1 VLSLPALT
9 PEDAMPYPADH
20 RDRTRTRIVRSARTL
35 FNRHG
40 FEKVTI
46 DDIMALAGLTRGGF
60 YTYFKTKSDLYAE
73 AVSLALSETPWSR
86 WDGVSVDFAAA
97 DAAQQLIRTYLSN
110 QHLEDVDASCPMV
123 ALPGD
128 VARSDPTVK
137 RAFEGV
143 FAAMVGLFQ
152 ESLSGNRSANRKRA
166 LAIAGMCVG
175 GMVVAR
181 SIDSPGLAKALRDAA
196 MDAAL
201 DLGGWSAPRRRTPVR
216 RKRSSHASRSR

>member
-1 VLSLPALT
+1 MPALT
-9 PEDAMPYPADH
+9 TEAAVPYPADH

-40 FEKVTI
+40 FDKVTI

-73 AVSLALSETPWSR
+73 AVTLSLSETPWSR
-86 WDGVSVDFAAA
+86 WDGVSVDFAAV

-128 VARSDPTVK
+128 VARSGPTVK

-143 FAAMVGLFQ
+143 FEAMVAVFE
-152 ESLSGNRSANRKRA
+152 ESLPGKGAANRKRA

-181 SIDSPGLAKALRDAA
+181 SIDSPGLAEALRDAA

-201 DLGGWSAPRRRTPVR
+201 LLGGWSAPRRRRPARGKRTSRAVR
-216 RKRSSHASRSR
+216 ARR